1 MATLNSMSESET
13 PEMPDSLPDELVEEV
28 EDIFEKLIDSFNPFH
43 NRLNWLLLALP
54 VAVYAEHL
62 HNMPLAFL
70 ASMVSIMPLAFLMGK
85 ATEEI
90 ALRTGEAIGGLLNA
104 TFGNAVEMII
114 AMFALYAAS
123 QNPEVVE
130 TMVTVTQASLIGSIL
145 GNLLLV
151 LGLSMVWGG
160 IKHPSQ
166 VFNSQVGHMNGS
178 LLLLAIV
185 AMIIPTAA
193 FHAPGGTENG
203 VEIISHYTAIV
214 LLIVYALSLLFQ
226 LKTHAGDF
234 ATDSQHHGH
243 ENPLMSIRDAWIL
256 LIIATGLVSW
266 MAHTL
271 VGSIE
276 AAVDEYHL
284 PELFIGVIL
293 VPFFGNAAEHFT
305 AIIVAGKDK
314 MDLSISIAIG
324 SSVQIALF
332 VAPAMIVFAW
342 FLGVPL
348 TLKFGLLETAAT
360 FMAVLVANTT
370 LTDNKT
376 NWLEG
381 AMLIAC
387 YVILALAFLQY

>member
-1 MATLNSMSESET
+1 
-13 PEMPDSLPDELVEEV
+13 
-28 EDIFEKLIDSFNPFH
+28 
-43 NRLNWLLLALP
+43 
-54 VAVYAEHL
+54 
-62 HNMPLAFL
+62 
-70 ASMVSIMPLAFLMGK
+70 MPLAFLMGK

-90 ALRTGEAIGGLLNA
+90 SLRTGEVVGGLLNA

-123 QNPEVVE
+123 QNPDVVDV
-130 TMVTVTQASLIGSIL
+130 MVTITQASLIGSIL

-151 LGLSMVWGG
+151 LGLSMIWGG
-160 IKHPSQ
+160 LKYPSQ

-185 AMIIPTAA
+185 ALIIPTAA
-193 FHAPGGTENG
+193 YHTPGSTLDG
-203 VEIISHYTAIV
+203 VATISHYTAVI
-214 LLIVYALSLLFQ
+214 LLIIYALSLLFQ
-226 LKTHAGDF
+226 LKTHADDF
-234 ATDSQHHGH
+234 ATESAHGH
-243 ENPLMSIRDAWIL
+243 ESPAMTIRDAWVL

-332 VAPAMIVFAW
+332 VAPTMVIFAW

-387 YVILALAFLQY
+387 YVILAIAFLQY

>member
-1 MATLNSMSESET
+1 MSESET
-13 PEMPDSLPDELVEEV
+13 ELVEEV
-28 EDIFEKLIDSFNPFH
+28 EEVIEKLVDSFNPFH

-54 VAVYAEHL
+54 VAVYAQHSG
-62 HNMPLAFL
+62 NMALAFA
-70 ASMVSIMPLAFLMGK
+70 ASMVAIMPLAFLMGK

-123 QNPEVVE
+123 QNPQVVE

-160 IKHPSQ
+160 LKHPSQ

-193 FHAPGGTENG
+193 HYAPGGTLAG
-203 VEIISHYTAIV
+203 VTTISHYTAII

-234 ATDSQHHGH
+234 ATDTQHHGH
-243 ENPLMSIRDAWIL
+243 ETPLMTIRDAWVL

-276 AAVDEYHL
+276 SAVDEYHL
-284 PELFIGVIL
+284 P
-293 VPFFGNAAEHFT
+293 
-305 AIIVAGKDK
+305 
-314 MDLSISIAIG
+314 
-324 SSVQIALF
+324 
-332 VAPAMIVFAW
+332 
-342 FLGVPL
+342 
-348 TLKFGLLETAAT
+348 
-360 FMAVLVANTT
+360 
-370 LTDNKT
+370 
-376 NWLEG
+376 
-381 AMLIAC
+381 
-387 YVILALAFLQY
+387 

>member
-1 MATLNSMSESET
+1 MSESET
-13 PEMPDSLPDELVEEV
+13 PDMTDSLTEELAEEV
-28 EDIFEKLIDSFNPFH
+28 EEIMEKLVDSFNPLR

-54 VAVYAEHL
+54 VAVYAEHSG
-62 HNMPLAFL
+62 NMALAFA

-90 ALRTGEAIGGLLNA
+90 ALRTGEAVGGLLNA

-123 QNPEVVE
+123 KNPAIVE

-160 IKHPSQ
+160 LKHPSQ

-193 FHAPGGTENG
+193 HHAPDGTLAG
-203 VEIISHYTAIV
+203 VTIISHYTAII
-214 LLIVYALSLLFQ
+214 LLIIYALSLLFQ
-226 LKTHAGDF
+226 LKTNVDDF
-234 ATDSQHHGH
+234 ESESAHHGH
-243 ENPLMSIRDAWIL
+243 EKPAMTIRDAWVL
-256 LIIATGLVSW
+256 LILATGLVSW

-305 AIIVAGKDK
+305 AIIVAGKNK
-314 MDLSISIAIG
+314 MDLAISIAIG

-332 VAPAMIVFAW
+332 VAPAMILFAW

-348 TLKFGLLETAAT
+348 TLEFGLLETTAT

-370 LTDNKT
+370 LGDNKT

-387 YVILALAFLQY
+387 YLILALAFLQY

>member
-1 MATLNSMSESET
+1 MT
-13 PEMPDSLPDELVEEV
+13 DSLSEELVEEV
-28 EDIFEKLIDSFNPFH
+28 EEIMENLVDSFNPLH

-54 VAVYAEHL
+54 VAVYAEHSGL
-62 HNMPLAFL
+62 EALAFA
-70 ASMVSIMPLAFLMGK
+70 ASMISIMPLAFLMGK

-90 ALRTGEAIGGLLNA
+90 ALRTGEAVGGLLNA

-123 QNPEVVE
+123 KNPEIVE

-151 LGLSMVWGG
+151 LGLSMIWGG
-160 IKHPSQ
+160 LKHPSQ

-193 FHAPGGTENG
+193 HHAPVGTLAG
-203 VEIISHYTAIV
+203 VTIISHYTAII
-214 LLIVYALSLLFQ
+214 LLIIYALSLLFQ
-226 LKTHAGDF
+226 LKTNVGEF
-234 ATDSQHHGH
+234 ESESVHHGH
-243 ENPLMSIRDAWIL
+243 EAPAMTIRDAWVL

-276 AAVDEYHL
+276 AAVEEYHL

-305 AIIVAGKDK
+305 AIIVAGKNK

-332 VAPAMIVFAW
+332 VAPAMILFAW

-348 TLKFGLLETAAT
+348 TLEFGLLETTAT
-360 FMAVLVANTT
+360 FMAVLVVNTT
-370 LTDNKT
+370 LGDNKT

-387 YVILALAFLQY
+387 YLILALAFLQY

>member
-1 MATLNSMSESET
+1 
-13 PEMPDSLPDELVEEV
+13 
-28 EDIFEKLIDSFNPFH
+28 
-43 NRLNWLLLALP
+43 LLALP
-54 VAVYAEHL
+54 VAVYAEQSGE
-62 HNMPLAFL
+62 MAIAFA

-90 ALRTGEAIGGLLNA
+90 ALRTGEAVGGLLNA

-123 QNPEVVE
+123 KNPEIVD

-151 LGLSMVWGG
+151 LGLSMIWGG
-160 IKHPSQ
+160 LKHPSQ
-166 VFNSQVGHMNGS
+166 EFNSQVGHMNGS

-193 FHAPGGTENG
+193 HHAPGGTLEG
-203 VEIISHYTAIV
+203 VTIISHYTAII
-214 LLIVYALSLLFQ
+214 LLIIYALSLLFQ
-226 LKTHAGDF
+226 LKTNVDDF
-234 ATDSQHHGH
+234 ESESAHHGH
-243 ENPLMSIRDAWIL
+243 EKPAMTIRDAWVL
-256 LIIATGLVSW
+256 LILATGLVSW

-276 AAVDEYHL
+276 AAVEEYHL

-305 AIIVAGKDK
+305 AIIVAGKNK
-314 MDLSISIAIG
+314 MDLAISIAIG

-332 VAPAMIVFAW
+332 VAPAMILFAW

-348 TLKFGLLETAAT
+348 TLEFGLLETTAT

-370 LTDNKT
+370 LGDNKT

-387 YVILALAFLQY
+387 YLILALAFLQY

>member
-1 MATLNSMSESET
+1 MSESKT
-13 PEMPDSLPDELVEEV
+13 PEMTDSLSEELVEEV
-28 EDIFEKLIDSFNPFH
+28 EEIMENLVDSFNPLR

-54 VAVYAEHL
+54 VAVYAEHSGE
-62 HNMPLAFL
+62 MAIAFA

-90 ALRTGEAIGGLLNA
+90 ALRTGEAVGGLLNA

-123 QNPEVVE
+123 KNPEIVD

-151 LGLSMVWGG
+151 LGLSMIWGG
-160 IKHPSQ
+160 LKHPSQ
-166 VFNSQVGHMNGS
+166 EFNSQVGHMNGS

-193 FHAPGGTENG
+193 HHAPGGTLEG
-203 VEIISHYTAIV
+203 VTIISHYTAII
-214 LLIVYALSLLFQ
+214 LLIIYALSLLFQ
-226 LKTHAGDF
+226 LKTNVDDF
-234 ATDSQHHGH
+234 ESESAHHGH
-243 ENPLMSIRDAWIL
+243 EKPAMTIRDAWVL
-256 LIIATGLVSW
+256 LILATGLVSW

-276 AAVDEYHL
+276 AAVEEYHL

-305 AIIVAGKDK
+305 AIIVAGKNK
-314 MDLSISIAIG
+314 MDLAISIAIG

-332 VAPAMIVFAW
+332 VAPAMILFAW

-348 TLKFGLLETAAT
+348 TLEFGLLETTAT

-370 LTDNKT
+370 LGDNKT

-387 YVILALAFLQY
+387 YLILALAFLQY

>member
-1 MATLNSMSESET
+1 MSESKT
-13 PEMPDSLPDELVEEV
+13 PEMTDSLSEELVEEV
-28 EDIFEKLIDSFNPFH
+28 EDIMEKLVDSFNPLR

-54 VAVYAEHL
+54 VAVYAEHSG
-62 HNMPLAFL
+62 NMALAFA

-90 ALRTGEAIGGLLNA
+90 ALRTGEAVGGLLNA

-123 QNPEVVE
+123 KNPEIVE

-160 IKHPSQ
+160 LKHPSQ

-193 FHAPGGTENG
+193 HYAPGGTLEG
-203 VEIISHYTAIV
+203 VTIISHYTAII
-214 LLIVYALSLLFQ
+214 LLIIYGLSLLFQ
-226 LKTHAGDF
+226 LKTNVGEFESESVHY
-234 ATDSQHHGH
+234 GH
-243 ENPLMSIRDAWIL
+243 ENPAMTIRDAWVL

-276 AAVDEYHL
+276 AAVEEYHL

-305 AIIVAGKDK
+305 AIIVAGKNK

-332 VAPAMIVFAW
+332 VAPAMVLFAW

-348 TLKFGLLETAAT
+348 TLEFGLLETTAT
-360 FMAVLVANTT
+360 FMAVLVVNTT
-370 LTDNKT
+370 LGDNKT

-387 YVILALAFLQY
+387 YLILALAFLQY

>member
-1 MATLNSMSESET
+1 MSESET
-13 PEMPDSLPDELVEEV
+13 PGIADSLAEELTEEV
-28 EDIFEKLIDSFNPFH
+28 EEIMEKLVDSFNPMR

-54 VAVYAEHL
+54 VAVYAEHSG
-62 HNMPLAFL
+62 NDAFAFA
-70 ASMVSIMPLAFLMGK
+70 ASMVAIMPLAFLMGK

-90 ALRTGEAIGGLLNA
+90 ALRTGEAVGGLLNA

-114 AMFALYAAS
+114 VMFALYAAS
-123 QNPEVVE
+123 NNPEIVD
-130 TMVTVTQASLIGSIL
+130 TMITVTQASLIGSIL

-151 LGLSMVWGG
+151 LGLSMIWGG
-160 IKHPSQ
+160 LKHPSQ

-193 FHAPGGTENG
+193 HYAPGGTLAG
-203 VEIISHYTAIV
+203 VTIISHYTAII
-214 LLIVYALSLLFQ
+214 LLIIYALSLLFQ
-226 LKTHAGDF
+226 LKTNTEDF
-234 ATDSQHHGH
+234 ESKSAHHHH
-243 ENPLMSIRDAWIL
+243 EKPAMTIRDAWVL

-276 AAVDEYHL
+276 AAVEEYHL

-305 AIIVAGKDK
+305 AIIVAGKNK

-332 VAPAMIVFAW
+332 VAPAMILFAW

-348 TLKFGLLETAAT
+348 TLEFGLLETTAT
-360 FMAVLVANTT
+360 FMAVLVVNTT
-370 LTDNKT
+370 LGDNKT

-387 YVILALAFLQY
+387 YLILALAFLQY

>member
-1 MATLNSMSESET
+1 MSESET
-13 PEMPDSLPDELVEEV
+13 PDMVDSLTEELVEEV
-28 EDIFEKLIDSFNPFH
+28 EEIMEKLVDSFNPLR

-54 VAVYAEHL
+54 VAVYAEHSGE
-62 HNMPLAFL
+62 MALAFA

-90 ALRTGEAIGGLLNA
+90 ALRTGEAVGGLLNA

-123 QNPEVVE
+123 KNPLIVD

-160 IKHPSQ
+160 LKHPSQ

-193 FHAPGGTENG
+193 HHAPGGTLEG
-203 VEIISHYTAIV
+203 VTIISHYTAII
-214 LLIVYALSLLFQ
+214 LLIIYALSLLFQ
-226 LKTHAGDF
+226 LKTNVDDF
-234 ATDSQHHGH
+234 ESESTHHGH
-243 ENPLMSIRDAWIL
+243 EKPAMTIRDAWVL

-276 AAVDEYHL
+276 AAVEEYHL

-305 AIIVAGKDK
+305 AIIVAGKNK
-314 MDLSISIAIG
+314 MDLAISIAIG
-324 SSVQIALF
+324 SSVRIALF
-332 VAPAMIVFAW
+332 VAPAMILFAW

-348 TLKFGLLETAAT
+348 TLEFGLLETTAT

-370 LTDNKT
+370 LGDNKT

-387 YVILALAFLQY
+387 YLILALAFLQY

>member
-1 MATLNSMSESET
+1 MT
-13 PEMPDSLPDELVEEV
+13 DSLGEELVEEV
-28 EDIFEKLIDSFNPFH
+28 EEIMEKLVDSFNPLR

-54 VAVYAEHL
+54 VAVYAEHSGQ
-62 HNMPLAFL
+62 MALAFA

-90 ALRTGEAIGGLLNA
+90 ALRTGEAVGGLLNA

-123 QNPEVVE
+123 KNPEIVE

-151 LGLSMVWGG
+151 LGLSMIWGG
-160 IKHPSQ
+160 LKHPSQ
-166 VFNSQVGHMNGS
+166 EFNSQVGHMNGS

-193 FHAPGGTENG
+193 HHAPDGTLAG
-203 VEIISHYTAIV
+203 VTIISHYTAII
-214 LLIVYALSLLFQ
+214 LLIIYALSLLFQ
-226 LKTHAGDF
+226 LKTNVGEFESESA
-234 ATDSQHHGH
+234 HHGH
-243 ENPLMSIRDAWIL
+243 EKPAMTIRDAWVL
-256 LIIATGLVSW
+256 LILATGLVSW

-276 AAVDEYHL
+276 AAVEEYHL

-305 AIIVAGKDK
+305 AIIVAGKNK

-332 VAPAMIVFAW
+332 VAPAMILFAW

-348 TLKFGLLETAAT
+348 TLEFGLLETTAT
-360 FMAVLVANTT
+360 FMAVLVVNTT
-370 LTDNKT
+370 LGDNKT

-387 YVILALAFLQY
+387 YLILALAFLQY

>member
-1 MATLNSMSESET
+1 MSESKT
-13 PEMPDSLPDELVEEV
+13 PEITDSISEELVEEV
-28 EDIFEKLIDSFNPFH
+28 EDIMEKLVDSFNPLR

-54 VAVYAEHL
+54 VAVYAEHSG
-62 HNMPLAFL
+62 NMALAFA

-90 ALRTGEAIGGLLNA
+90 ALRTGEAVGGLLNA

-123 QNPEVVE
+123 KNPEIVE

-160 IKHPSQ
+160 LKHPSQ

-193 FHAPGGTENG
+193 HYAPGGTLEG
-203 VEIISHYTAIV
+203 VTIISHYTAII
-214 LLIVYALSLLFQ
+214 LLIIYGLSLLFQ
-226 LKTHAGDF
+226 LKTNVGEFESESVHY
-234 ATDSQHHGH
+234 GH
-243 ENPLMSIRDAWIL
+243 ENPAMTIRDAWVL

-276 AAVDEYHL
+276 AAVEEYHL

-305 AIIVAGKDK
+305 AIIVAGKNK

-332 VAPAMIVFAW
+332 VAPAMVLFAW

-348 TLKFGLLETAAT
+348 TLEFGLLETTAT
-360 FMAVLVANTT
+360 FMAVLVVNTT
-370 LTDNKT
+370 LGDNKT

-387 YVILALAFLQY
+387 YLILALAFLQY